1 MRLKNVLT
9 VAAVAAGLLIAGA
22 SFADAPPYG
31 TEQFEEWFDANGQL
45 VGYVHWTCDG
55 RRETWGSR
63 SGRLEVSQR
72 ACPEP

>member
-1 MRLKNVLT
+1 MRIKRVLT
-9 VAAVAAGLLIAGA
+9 AAATVAGLAMVGSSA
-22 SFADAPPYG
+22 ANPPPYG
-31 TEQFEEWFDANGQL
+31 TEQFEEWFDAGGQL

-63 SGRLEVSQR
+63 NGRLEVTRR